1 MNYDYSICQGW
12 VQVQLY
18 LSNLYLSTIFE
29 YLHLYLNTFLFIPMY
44 LYLYLS
50 TYRKYLKF
58 EVQWIPLN
66 VGTSVQ
72 HVSSTLS
79 GCPDYPK

>member
-1 MNYDYSICQGW
+1 MNNTFDFHLILWFTASYIYNTDQGW

-29 YLHLYLNTFLFIPMY
+29 YLYLYLNTFLFIPMY

-50 TYRKYLKF
+50 TKRKYLKF
-58 EVQWIPLN
+58 EVLHLFTREMQPF
-66 VGTSVQ
+66 
-72 HVSSTLS
+72 
-79 GCPDYPK
+79 